1 MINQS
6 TLIIFSIQNVDHRLY
21 VNTEYPSRLCT
32 GHNQSLC
39 LTSKK
44 HHGLYVNT
52 LKALHC
58 SALVTTT
65 FAEYQRKTDD
75 GHSESFDIAAVL
87 TKQLHCGILLY

>member
-1 MINQS
+1 M
-6 TLIIFSIQNVDHRLY
+6 
-21 VNTEYPSRLCT
+21 
-32 GHNQSLC
+32 
-39 LTSKK
+39 K